1 MVQYYPTI
9 CTPSCCERFGS
20 TRSRLQET
28 PDSTRIFPTTF
39 QSLHAGAATLWMHG
53 RGKNAISNKNGQKRS
68 SEKLFRQGI
77 SKQREKFLLAHSIIL
92 DRVGSYQKN
101 AVLTLFTISLQQV
114 IEIDPS
120 QKGRIRVAMTVTTE
134 PNLEVV
140 KQKESQHVERYMTG
154 TVDQQ

>member
-28 PDSTRIFPTTF
+28 PDSTRIFPTTL

-68 SEKLFRQGI
+68 SEKLFR
-77 SKQREKFLLAHSIIL
+77 EKSFCWLIL
-92 DRVGSYQKN
+92 SSWIGLVHTRNN

-154 TVDQQ
+154 RVDQ